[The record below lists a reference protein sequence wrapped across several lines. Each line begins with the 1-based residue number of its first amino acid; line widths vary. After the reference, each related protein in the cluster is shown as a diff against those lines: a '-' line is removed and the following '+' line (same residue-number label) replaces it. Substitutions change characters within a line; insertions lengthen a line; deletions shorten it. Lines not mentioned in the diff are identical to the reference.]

1 MKQGFRVVV
10 VAETSPLK
18 ERISD
23 LLVENELQGSIGL
36 VEPRDFSEVVMRNGW
51 YALYHARMFL
61 IMCKGAFPF
70 VLAVTSQS

>member
-36 VEPRDFSEVVMRNGW
+36 VEPRDFSEVVMRNGL

-61 IMCKGAFPF
+61 IMCKGTFPF